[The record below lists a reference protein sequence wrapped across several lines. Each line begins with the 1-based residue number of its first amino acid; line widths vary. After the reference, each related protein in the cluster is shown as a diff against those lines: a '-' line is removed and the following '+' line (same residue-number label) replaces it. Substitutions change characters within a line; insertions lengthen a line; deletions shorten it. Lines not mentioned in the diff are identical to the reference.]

1 MTTWEEGPHRCARP
15 AATQEP
21 ARAPSAREPAARWL
35 PTSRRPRLCRGGG
48 RSSPRPRKAASRA
61 GRAGNREG
69 SSPDRS
75 RSRDVGPAVS
85 RGGRHTGAGTAQD
98 HTRAAEP
105 AACGPRSEPAP
116 SQRRGTP
123 APRARQ
129 RKGQER
135 REMRGPFAARWP
147 REPRRG
153 TSAETDQGRQRQKP
167 GARGARR
174 AWFSP
179 PPGQEFEHRNGLT
192 GQKIMRDDE
201 S

>member
-1 MTTWEEGPHRCARP
+1 MCEARSDPGAGKSTERPGAGGQVAAHEQASTLVSRVEG
-15 AATQEP
+15 AAHQGH
-21 ARAPSAREPAARWL
+21 A
-35 PTSRRPRLCRGGG
+35 RRPHGW
-48 RSSPRPRKAASRA
+48 A

-69 SSPDRS
+69 ASPDRPG
-75 RSRDVGPAVS
+75 SRDVGLAVS

-98 HTRAAEP
+98 HTQAAEP

-135 REMRGPFAARWP
+135 REMRGLFAARWP

-153 TSAETDQGRQRQKP
+153 TSAETDRGRQRQKP